1 MNIEKIAEGVI
12 PMMIMA
18 LMATSMLL
26 YVDVQKLNDN
36 YKDDKTDYRVDK
48 KNMTEYILA
57 NHDAII
63 VLQKDLECKHS
74 E

>member
-1 MNIEKIAEGVI
+1 MNLEKIVEGVI

-18 LMATSMLL
+18 LIAASMLL

-57 NHDAII
+57 NHDSII
-63 VLQKDLECKHS
+63 VLQKDLECVHG